1 MDVIHSEEW
10 TPWCKKGGQTFTQKK
25 RPRNKNTE
33 VFQTHGRQRTLL
45 PLIEV
50 VLLCTFVS
58 FSIFILKVCYLKRAL
73 AGEGWGGGRGFM
85 MGWGQ
90 RSRGWQRS
98 NRSKGRQPHFWTL
111 VLAAESSI
119 GHQMTSCPWP
129 EVTQDSS
136 TAWDHLL
143 IKCVSTHEKN
153 VLFLFVHTHFFP
165 SSFFLAFL
173 HIFWEICGFKMAGQT
188 WVPPAGHFLWLRG
201 RQGLWQHYR
210 KTTWPFVCVFVCVR
224 AHVCV
229 YVWLSVLGCAGVSS
243 CTQVYCTI
251 QLPLFATVEN

>member
-119 GHQMTSCPWP
+119 CHQMTSCPWP

-165 SSFFLAFL
+165 SFFFWLSYTFFGRFVVSKWPVKPEYPLLDTFCDWGGDKDCGNTIERPLGLLCAFL
-173 HIFWEICGFKMAGQT
+173 
-188 WVPPAGHFLWLRG
+188 
-201 RQGLWQHYR
+201 Y
-210 KTTWPFVCVFVCVR
+210 VCVR
-224 AHVCV
+224 M
-229 YVWLSVLGCAGVSS
+229 CA
-243 CTQVYCTI
+243 CMCD
-251 QLPLFATVEN
+251 